1 MRYASLIHSPRVSR
15 SNCSEATQSPPWLSS
30 KTPTAHELK
39 VFAERLEACA
49 VAYASASQ
57 MVSAAGLK
65 VAQVRNV
72 AASEKA
78 LKSLEQSAKKVT
90 VDVNRSIAEAAV
102 EAASKAK
109 AKEALESVKQAN
121 KKAKK

>member
-1 MRYASLIHSPRVSR
+1 
-15 SNCSEATQSPPWLSS
+15 
-30 KTPTAHELK
+30 
-39 VFAERLEACA
+39 
-49 VAYASASQ
+49 